1 MEKLTENL
9 IINNFK
15 FLIGNIIHKVVFCCF
30 YKKKLNKIKNLILKI
45 YMFISYMKICK

>member
-15 FLIGNIIHKVVFCCF
+15 FLISNIIHKIVFCCF
-30 YKKKLNKIKNLILKI
+30 YKKKLDKMKNLIKNI
-45 YMFISYMKICK
+45 YVYFLYENM